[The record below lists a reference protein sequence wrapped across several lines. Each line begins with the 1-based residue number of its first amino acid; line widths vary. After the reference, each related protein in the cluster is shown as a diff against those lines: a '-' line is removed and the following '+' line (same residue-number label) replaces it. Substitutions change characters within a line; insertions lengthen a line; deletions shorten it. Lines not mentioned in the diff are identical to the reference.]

1 MRRGKEEE
9 SQILYKKAKFFLR
22 LLFISTWSLRPQSSC
37 SWFWSLCPWQM
48 EPNRMAILYFSWN
61 CLGYT
66 RCITTTIWLL
76 MSMVSTVFENHST
89 RRIWFWHFPPFFV
102 LLNLTCLVTMFDCK
116 LQVFKNS
123 PKLVWEDES
132 NFSLHCIRSHKLYK
146 TSFIKAQLFENHRK
160 SLIFKHCKR
169 TSYVYILKVQK
180 FIKNAKSGPF
190 RRVLE
195 NLKLEVK

>member
-1 MRRGKEEE
+1 M
-9 SQILYKKAKFFLR
+9 SFAKFEVNLKQSKWIKWLGLVIELQLFDLGQKLV
-22 LLFISTWSLRPQSSC
+22 LLFVQKFKYFNFIIKSECLSC
-37 SWFWSLCPWQM
+37 KQVHLW
-48 EPNRMAILYFSWN
+48 
-61 CLGYT
+61 
-66 RCITTTIWLL
+66 TTHGNSI
-76 MSMVSTVFENHST
+76 
-89 RRIWFWHFPPFFV
+89 
-102 LLNLTCLVTMFDCK
+102 VT
-116 LQVFKNS
+116 
-123 PKLVWEDES
+123 KLVWEDES

-160 SLIFKHCKR
+160 SLIFKHCTR

>member
-123 PKLVWEDES
+123 PKLTIFDILM
-132 NFSLHCIRSHKLYK
+132 NFCPLKIHSQRRIR
-146 TSFIKAQLFENHRK
+146 LF
-160 SLIFKHCKR
+160 SVIFKHC
-169 TSYVYILKVQK
+169 IWI
-180 FIKNAKSGPF
+180 F
-190 RRVLE
+190 
-195 NLKLEVK
+195 